1 MKSKRIAALALLAT
15 LTIGGAK
22 AFAQASNST
31 IPKDK
36 LMTEKVAAQ
45 RVKTSEEKAVE
56 KAVNAFEKY
65 LDIKVESKA
74 LKAELI
80 EQGGQKSLLVRN
92 KNLNKDKIRYTA
104 LIDTK
109 TDKILNLE
117 CYDKTAKGDNK
128 EFNLEEAKG
137 RAIDFIKKNNLLD
150 VNKAQFDEAS
160 SKEVS
165 KEANA
170 YFMYFKY
177 DNNKKLLVSIDKA
190 SDKVQSFIFL
200 DEINS
205 VG

>member
-22 AFAQASNST
+22 AFAQASNNT
-31 IPKDK
+31 IQKNK
-36 LMTEKVAAQ
+36 LMTEKVAVQ
-45 RVKTSEEKAVE
+45 LNEKSVNTSEE

-65 LDIKVESKA
+65 LDVKVESKD

-80 EQGGQKSLLVRN
+80 EQGGEKYFLVRN
-92 KNLNKDKIRYTA
+92 KNLNRDKIRYTA

-137 RAIDFIKKNNLLD
+137 KAIDFIKKNNLLD
-150 VNKAQFDEAS
+150 VNKAQFDEVS

-177 DNNKKLLVSIDKA
+177 DNNKKLLVTLDKA